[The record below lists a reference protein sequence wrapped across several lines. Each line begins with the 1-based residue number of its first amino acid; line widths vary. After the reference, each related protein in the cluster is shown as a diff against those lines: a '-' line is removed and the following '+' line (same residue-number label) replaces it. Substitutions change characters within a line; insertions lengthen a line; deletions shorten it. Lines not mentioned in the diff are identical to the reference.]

1 MYNVNKDRSEGSADS
16 DRIRH
21 RSRSNT
27 LNMALQSSPAE
38 ELLVAPRAPFLGSS
52 SRSPS
57 YASSPQRELP
67 GFDFN
72 APPRPSRSRA
82 ATNDSIT
89 RPILSRVPTNIET
102 TVRPTPSYT
111 FRNRATS
118 GADIFSD
125 PEDANDTPDLS
136 YDGETSSS
144 LGASVA
150 LTSISRET
158 SYSTLDNP
166 AAMLAKMKPPPP
178 PSRGSKPPPPP
189 PPMKRSALSS
199 SQVPRV

>member
-1 MYNVNKDRSEGSADS
+1 MYDADRDRFEGSPDN
-16 DRIRH
+16 DRARH

-27 LNMALQSSPAE
+27 LSMALQSLPAD

-52 SRSPS
+52 SRTPS
-57 YASSPQRELP
+57 YASSPQKELP

-72 APPRPSRSRA
+72 GPPKPPRSRA
-82 ATNDSIT
+82 ATKDSIT
-89 RPILSRVPTNIET
+89 RPILSRAFTNNETPARQPTSY
-102 TVRPTPSYT
+102 PS
-111 FRNRATS
+111 RNRATS

-125 PEDANDTPDLS
+125 PDDANDVPDLS

-144 LGASVA
+144 PVA
-150 LTSISRET
+150 LSTLTSISRNT

-166 AAMLAKMKPPPP
+166 SAMLAKMKPPPP
-178 PSRGSKPPPPP
+178 SRASKPPPPP

-199 SQVPRV
+199 SQIPRV